1 MEMETQQPLK
11 LQDIYPHNG
20 GSYYHRLAADKGS
33 TQNDIKTLCYRQC
46 AALTRRMFRA
56 EQLKTLS
63 TLCAAAAAACLGDC
77 HPKVENAD
85 GWYIDTRHPET
96 SNQQPVTSNQAG
108 DGRGTL
114 TWLTLSRGQAAGSIY

>member
-56 EQLKTLS
+56 EQLKTLC

-85 GWYIDTRHPET
+85 G
-96 SNQQPVTSNQAG
+96 
-108 DGRGTL
+108 
-114 TWLTLSRGQAAGSIY
+114 